1 MINLHRRRFSV
12 SSFNTKLTVFRSHT
26 HLIPNKD
33 HRDIENK
40 DLQKRQTY
48 IQRYKEAV
56 LKKWRNEYLTSLRER
71 QNLKHKK
78 I

>member
-1 MINLHRRRFSV
+1 MINLNRRRFSV

-26 HLIPNKD
+26 HLIPNED
-33 HRDIENK
+33 DRDIENK

-71 QNLKHKK
+71 QNLKHKR